1 MGNRTWVFCD
11 FLLRLIIG
19 HRFTSFPGVPLARGA
34 TVVTGWAAPGRGHA
48 GPAYFLSLD
57 PPGRVCCTNRLARV
71 RPRSTTRTGKYRRP
85 RGPRFAGDRGS
96 GKASATRP
104 GRRTGRAPDSCA
116 RTNRLLAS
124 LVSRPVNSVV
134 FLNDHL
140 VPRAY
145 QDLEF
150 RQHFVLV
157 HGSREEY
164 FYLAIDCRPDSA
176 RQAHQ
181 RPTGR

>member
-1 MGNRTWVFCD
+1 MG
-11 FLLRLIIG
+11 
-19 HRFTSFPGVPLARGA
+19 
-34 TVVTGWAAPGRGHA
+34 APGRGHA
-48 GPAYFLSLD
+48 GPASFLSLD

-140 VPRAY
+140 VPRPY
-145 QDLEF
+145 QDLEL

-176 RQAHQ
+176 ASSSAADGTLMSFD
-181 RPTGR
+181 RPPEIADIRASEYGCVKREGV